1 VEEVEQMTGTYE
13 HTIDGKGRLFIPS
26 RLKEKLGDSFY
37 LAMGAD
43 QCLTMYPQKSWDELC
58 QRAELLEDDEDI
70 EAMEVFFSQTYH
82 CTVDSQNRIVIPA
95 VLREYAELEKEVT
108 IVGANR
114 VTRIWN
120 AKRWSEKTGANMHQE
135 RMKSLTRK
143 VRL

>member
-1 VEEVEQMTGTYE
+1 MTGTYE

-43 QCLTMYPQKSWDELC
+43 KCLTMYPQKSWDELC
-58 QRAELLEDDEDI
+58 QRAEQLESDEEI
-70 EAMEVFFSQTYH
+70 EAMEVLFSQTYH

-120 AKRWSEKTGANMHQE
+120 AKRWSEKTDANMHQE

>member
-1 VEEVEQMTGTYE
+1 MTGTYE

-43 QCLTMYPQKSWDELC
+43 KCLTMYPQKSWDELC
-58 QRAELLEDDEDI
+58 QRAEQLESDEEI
-70 EAMEVFFSQTYH
+70 EAMEVLFSQTYH

-120 AKRWSEKTGANMHQE
+120 AKRWSEKANANMHQE
-135 RMKSLTRK
+135 RMKSLSRK